1 MVSGNELN
9 IYRTNVIEC
18 FFKNILEIDEDEA
31 KQNAIFINQ
40 NLSENALVKLVHFFD
55 MINQTTGGHS
65 PQCSNCRGECHKCS
79 ENHTES

>member
-55 MINQTTGGHS
+55 MINQTTS
-65 PQCSNCRGECHKCS
+65 PKSSSCNECSGQCKRCTDK
-79 ENHTES
+79 